1 MLNRKQKK
9 QLENKLLKMDWGYDI
24 DNSFV
29 MFKPEEVE
37 NRFFLLKFDYDTI
50 DGDSIFKDAFF
61 REKDGELTD
70 VKFLISKKL
79 AKKIRNIAFS
89 KWKKEQKK
97 IQDEALKKLQK
108 EKEETTE
115 KLINFIED

>member
-1 MLNRKQKK
+1 
-9 QLENKLLKMDWGYDI
+9 MDWGYDI

-37 NRFFLLKFDYDTI
+37 NRFFLLKFDYDAI
-50 DGDSIFKDAFF
+50 YDDSIFRDAFF

-79 AKKIRNIAFS
+79 AKKIRNMPFLNGKTNKRKFKMNS
-89 KWKKEQKK
+89 LKNVKKKKKKQQK
-97 IQDEALKKLQK
+97 
-108 EKEETTE
+108 
-115 KLINFIED
+115 N